1 LNYARAARILR
12 HPARVEQ
19 AWPTRIASAT
29 PSPTEKPDGVMAI
42 DVPPGAPE
50 SSPRTAPGPFET
62 AA

>member
-1 LNYARAARILR
+1 LR

-50 SSPRTAPGPFET
+50 LSPRLAPGPFET